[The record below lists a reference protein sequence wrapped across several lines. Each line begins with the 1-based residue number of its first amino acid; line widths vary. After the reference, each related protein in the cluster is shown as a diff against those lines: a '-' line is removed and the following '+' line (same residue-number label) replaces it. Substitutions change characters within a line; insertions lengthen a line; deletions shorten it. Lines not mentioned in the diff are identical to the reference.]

1 MRQPTKEE
9 TKVAQRGGKGTRK
22 RRRVQAKEALARVL
36 PATGARQTTFNV
48 SSKPSLSPSRADLP
62 PFFLSFSF
70 PFSPILPL
78 PRTRFLVID
87 SLTRQ
92 PRAPCPTGESFND
105 RSPRSDST
113 NGRNVS
119 ASNRV
124 FDDSDVFLALPLS
137 RLIEYDTYRSVKIPS
152 VPKFFVR
159 LVARII
165 TPLDFDIIR
174 EE

>member
-92 PRAPCPTGESFND
+92 PRVLPVQLANRSTTDLHGQIPLTVETCPRLIACLTIL
-105 RSPRSDST
+105 
-113 NGRNVS
+113 
-119 ASNRV
+119 
-124 FDDSDVFLALPLS
+124 VFLALPLS